1 MKKKKIKNCKDLLL
15 IFLYAEGRTGQKC
28 EPIVGKTRLVKMV
41 FLFEQEIL
49 RKFNLNTQID
59 EKAMP
64 DFEGH
69 NFGPFSPKIYE
80 DLEFLVDMGLVDVS
94 GTGEEE
100 LLEDEKQE
108 YEYWQATSGNKE
120 YPFQESFSLTDLG
133 KEFVETRLA
142 TKLTKENWNVINEFK
157 KRCTSASLKA
167 LLKYV
172 YTRYPEM
179 TKKSSIRDEVLGR

>member
-1 MKKKKIKNCKDLLL
+1 MNKEKIRSCKDLLL
-15 IFLYAEGRTGQKC
+15 LFLYAKGRTGQQC

-41 FLFEQEIL
+41 FLFEKEIR
-49 RKFNLNTQID
+49 RKFNLDAQID
-59 EKAMP
+59 ESAMP
-64 DFEGH
+64 KFEAN
-69 NFGPFSPKIYE
+69 NFGPFSAKIYE
-80 DLEFLVDMGLVDVS
+80 DLEFLVDMGLVDIAGS
-94 GTGEEE
+94 GEEE

-108 YEYWQATSGNKE
+108 YEYWQATAGGKDR
-120 YPFQESFSLTDLG
+120 PFQESFLLTDLG

-142 TKLTKENWNVINEFK
+142 TRLTNEHWKVIDEFK
-157 KRCTSASLKA
+157 KRCTSAPLKA